1 VQTLLNLIRDTV
13 QPEVTISGRTPLLSS
28 GLVDS
33 LSLVLLISAIEEQ
46 YDITLE
52 VSELGADNF
61 DTPEQMLEATCTT
74 SRRCPPAAV
83 PAILT
88 PPNRKLNREYYA
100 RRCRP
105 CSRRCGFGAL
115 VTRSTASGTGPHA

>member
-61 DTPEQMLEATCTT
+61 DTPEQMLEA
-74 SRRCPPAAV
+74 
-83 PAILT
+83 I
-88 PPNRKLNREYYA
+88 
-100 RRCRP
+100 
-105 CSRRCGFGAL
+105 G
-115 VTRSTASGTGPHA
+115 RSIGNA